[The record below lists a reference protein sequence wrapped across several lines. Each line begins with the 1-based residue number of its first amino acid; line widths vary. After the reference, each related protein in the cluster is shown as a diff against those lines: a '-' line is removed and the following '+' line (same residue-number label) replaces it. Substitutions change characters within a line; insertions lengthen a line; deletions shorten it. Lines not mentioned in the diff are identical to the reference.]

1 MYLENLYKIINR
13 IFRKIQENYN
23 EFFTKNH

>member
-13 IFRKIQENYN
+13 IFRKNPR
-23 EFFTKNH
+23 KL